1 MSNEVQLTEAQID
14 AIVDKAVE
22 KTFNRVY
29 QEVGKSVLTKLAWL
43 TGAAVIGLFM
53 VLGGHNS
60 LPK

>member
-14 AIVDKAVE
+14 AIVDRAVE

-29 QEVGKSVLTKLAWL
+29 QEVGRSILTKLAWL
-43 TGAAVIGLFM
+43 TGAAVVGLF
-53 VLGGHNS
+53 VWLGGHNS

>member
-29 QEVGKSVLTKLAWL
+29 QEVGKSILTKMAWL

-53 VLGGHNS
+53 WLGGHGS

>member
-1 MSNEVQLTEAQID
+1 MPDEVKLTEAQID

-22 KTFNRVY
+22 KTFQRLY
-29 QEVGKSVLTKLAWL
+29 QEVGKSVLTKMAWL

-53 VLGGHNS
+53 WLGGHNS

>member
-1 MSNEVQLTEAQID
+1 MSDEVKLTEAQID

-22 KTFNRVY
+22 KTFQRLY
-29 QEVGKSVLTKLAWL
+29 QEVGKSVLTKIAWL

-53 VLGGHNS
+53 WLGGHNS

>member
-1 MSNEVQLTEAQID
+1 MFNEVQLTEAQID
-14 AIVDKAVE
+14 AIVDRAVE

-43 TGAAVIGLFM
+43 TGAAVVGLFM
-53 VLGGHNS
+53 WLGGHNS